1 MRFRQYDNLRSCAVV
16 ARHLNMGDAARELNL
31 SKGAVSYQVR
41 QLEAEL
47 GFPVFSRAR
56 RNLVLTE
63 QGSDL
68 MQLCGRLFDGLERR
82 VSDLRQQDRQRITI
96 GMATYFASRWLSPR
110 LMHFI
115 TEHADIGLRIQ
126 PLVDLMDLRSNELDL
141 AVRWG
146 KGGWDEPDYEIEL
159 IFACPAM
166 LTTSAEIGKRIEAEG
181 LEPAISSQ
189 TLLHDRDGS
198 TAWSDWFA
206 AAQIEWSGGSDN
218 LVIPDPNVRVQAVID
233 GQGNALY
240 DRLVDDEVAAGRLY
254 QYRPVS
260 LGDYGYYLVYPRA
273 SEPASAI
280 RIFRDWIMREA
291 HTDRLA
297 GQKKE

>member
-1 MRFRQYDNLRSCAVV
+1 MRFREYDYLRSCTVV
-16 ARHLNMGDAARELNL
+16 ARHLNMGNAARELNL

-47 GFPVFSRAR
+47 GFAVFSRSR

-63 QGSDL
+63 QGSEL
-68 MQLCGRLFDGLERR
+68 MQLCDRLFEGVEARIA
-82 VSDLRQQDRQRITI
+82 DLRQLDRQRITI

-115 TEHADIGLRIQ
+115 TDHAEISLRIQ
-126 PLVDLMDLRSNELDL
+126 PLVDLMDLRRNDLDL

-146 KGGWDEPDYEIEL
+146 KGGWHDPGYQTEL
-159 IFACPAM
+159 IFACPAL
-166 LTTSAEIGKRIEAEG
+166 LTTSAETGKRIEADG
-181 LEPAISSQ
+181 LENVIETQ

-198 TAWSDWFA
+198 AAWLDWFSVA
-206 AAQIEWSGGSDN
+206 GMEWQGATDN
-218 LVIPDPNVRVQAVID
+218 LVIPDPNVRAQAVID
-233 GQGNALY
+233 GQGIALL

-260 LGDYGYYLVYPRA
+260 LSDYGYYLVYP
-273 SEPASAI
+273 SATSPDSAVKT
-280 RIFRDWIMREA
+280 FRDWILREA
-291 HTDRLA
+291 QI
-297 GQKKE
+297 G

>member
-1 MRFRQYDNLRSCAVV
+1 MRFKQYDNLRSCVVV
-16 ARHLNMGDAARELNL
+16 ARHLNMGDAAGELNL

-47 GFPVFSRAR
+47 GFPVFSRSR

-63 QGSDL
+63 QGADL
-68 MQLCGRLFDGLERR
+68 MQFCGRLFNGIERK
-82 VSDLRQQDRQRITI
+82 VGELRQQDRQRITI

-126 PLVDLMDLRSNELDL
+126 PLVDLMDLRRNELDL

-146 KGGWDEPDYEIEL
+146 KGGWHEADYEVEL

-166 LTTSAEIGKRIEAEG
+166 LTTSAEVGKRIEAEG
-181 LEPAISSQ
+181 LEQTISSQ

-233 GQGNALY
+233 GQGIALY
-240 DRLVDDEVAAGRLY
+240 DRLVEDEVAAGRLY

-260 LGDYGYYLVYPRA
+260 LADYGYYLVYPLA
-273 SEPASAI
+273 PEPGSAI
-280 RIFRDWIMREA
+280 ETFRDWIMREA
-291 HTDRLA
+291 QPNDLTS
-297 GQKKE
+297 E

>member
-1 MRFRQYDNLRSCAVV
+1 MRLRHYDNLRSCVVV

-41 QLEAEL
+41 QLESEL
-47 GFPVFSRAR
+47 GFPIFSRSR

-63 QGSDL
+63 QGNEL
-68 MQLCGRLFDGLERR
+68 MLLCRRLFDGIERK
-82 VSDLRQQDRQRITI
+82 VGELRQQDRQRITI

-115 TEHADIGLRIQ
+115 TDHAEIGLRIQ
-126 PLVDLMDLRSNELDL
+126 PLVDLMDLRHNELDL

-146 KGGWDEPDYEIEL
+146 KGAWREADYEVEL

-166 LTTSAEIGKRIEAEG
+166 LTTSAEVGNRIEVEG
-181 LEPAISSQ
+181 LQQTISSQ

-198 TAWSDWFA
+198 GAWQDWFA
-206 AAQIEWSGGSDN
+206 AAQIEWSGSSDN

-233 GQGNALY
+233 GQGIALY
-240 DRLVDDEVAAGRLY
+240 DSLVEDEVVAGRLY

-260 LGDYGYYLVYPRA
+260 LTDYGYYLVYPLA
-273 SEPASAI
+273 PEPGSAI
-280 RIFRDWIMREA
+280 QTFRDWILREA
-291 HTDRLA
+291 
-297 GQKKE
+297 QP

>member
-1 MRFRQYDNLRSCAVV
+1 MRFRQYDNLRSCVVV

-47 GFPVFSRAR
+47 GFPVFSHAR

-63 QGSDL
+63 QGADL
-68 MQLCGRLFDGLERR
+68 MHLCGRLFDGLERK
-82 VSDLRQQDRQRITI
+82 VAELRQQDRQRITI

-126 PLVDLMDLRSNELDL
+126 PLVDLMDLRRNELDL

-146 KGGWDEPDYEIEL
+146 KGGWQEPDYEVEL
-159 IFACPAM
+159 IFTCPAM

-181 LEPAISSQ
+181 LEHTISSQ

-233 GQGNALY
+233 GQGIALY

-260 LGDYGYYLVYPRA
+260 LGDYGYYLVYPCG

-280 RIFRDWIMREA
+280 RTFRDWIMREA
-291 HTDRLA
+291 
-297 GQKKE
+297 QP

>member
-1 MRFRQYDNLRSCAVV
+1 MRFKQFDNLRSCVVV
-16 ARHLNMGDAARELNL
+16 ARHLNMGDAAGELNL

-41 QLEAEL
+41 QLEIEL
-47 GFPVFSRAR
+47 GFPVFSRSR

-63 QGSDL
+63 QGADL
-68 MQLCGRLFDGLERR
+68 MQFCGRLFNGIERK
-82 VSDLRQQDRQRITI
+82 VGELRQQDRQRITI

-126 PLVDLMDLRSNELDL
+126 PLVDLMDLRRNELDL

-146 KGGWDEPDYEIEL
+146 KGGWHEADYEVEL

-166 LTTSAEIGKRIEAEG
+166 LTTSAEVGKRIEAEG
-181 LEPAISSQ
+181 LEQTISSQ
-189 TLLHDRDGS
+189 TLLHDRDAS

-218 LVIPDPNVRVQAVID
+218 LVIPDPNVRVQAGID
-233 GQGNALY
+233 GQGIALY
-240 DRLVDDEVAAGRLY
+240 DRLVEDEVAAGRLY

-260 LGDYGYYLVYPRA
+260 LADYGYYLVYPLA
-273 SEPASAI
+273 PEPGSAI
-280 RIFRDWIMREA
+280 ETFRDGMRREA
-291 HTDRLA
+291 QPNDLTS
-297 GQKKE
+297 E